1 MSLEQKSC
9 LAPRVYRVLFTSLLV
24 PDPVYRMTKLK
35 RLDLSHNKITELSTL
50 IGKSFS
56 ELTNL
61 VCKIFLKIACLC
73 YQLYQKSVPKLEMV
87 IGSR

>member
-61 VCKIFLKIACLC
+61 VL
-73 YQLYQKSVPKLEMV
+73 
-87 IGSR
+87 